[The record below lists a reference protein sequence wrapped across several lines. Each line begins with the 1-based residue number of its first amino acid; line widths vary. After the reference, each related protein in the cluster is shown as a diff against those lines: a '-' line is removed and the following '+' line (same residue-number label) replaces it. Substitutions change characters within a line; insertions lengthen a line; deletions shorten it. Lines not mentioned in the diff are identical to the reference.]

1 MSGPWLPP
9 PRLLAQHMAPTP
21 RLAVC
26 VLAPLTSGRPPPHQ
40 RIRPGFEVRWG
51 MMKPVSTPD
60 HELEPQGSP
69 RPEQTPG
76 KVPESQVSSTGS
88 SRLPWGATGSEDDA
102 APFEPGRDSGS
113 PGAGTSDPG
122 PQHAGPRS
130 PGLSDAEWMAP
141 GTLGPDA
148 GDRAMRLGAAEA
160 TALAVDDLRDLLA
173 QTELPLETSGAQS
186 GRDVVRRTLA
196 QIEDYVLPRV
206 KSLDAP
212 LLAVVGGSTGAG
224 KSTLVNALVGRP
236 VTRAGAVRPTT
247 RQPML
252 IHHPMDGVAFE
263 GTRVLPHLARVRGQL
278 ASTKPAISRSTL
290 DPGAAGVSSSDPD
303 SGEPTHSLVLLAD
316 EGISRGIALLD
327 APDIDSVS
335 EENRKLAGQLLAAA
349 DLWLFTTTANR
360 YADAVP
366 WELLVEAGRR
376 EITVA
381 VVLDRVPH
389 GVADEILPDLKR
401 MLGDHG
407 LGEAPIFVIPEA
419 PLNAAG
425 MLPAGTVDRLQRW
438 LADLAADS
446 AARAEV
452 ARRTVGGALRQV
464 ADRGVDIAEDV
475 AAQEVAAGQLRADV
489 IEAHERALQEI
500 IASTKDGSLLR
511 DEVLARWQDFVGT
524 GEFFRSVEA
533 RVGRLR
539 DRLGSALRGRP
550 APEVQ
555 VEHAL
560 ETGLQAV
567 IVEELAKAGESSQ
580 RRWRSER
587 AGRALLGD
595 DDLGRLPEDV
605 PDRSAA
611 VIRAWQGD
619 VMELIQREGAGK
631 RTQARVLSI
640 GLNVVTV
647 ALMITVFSMSAG
659 LTGAEIGIAGASGVV
674 GTKLLEAVF
683 GEDGVRRLAE
693 KARKDLEVRLRELV
707 QSLEQPWLERLSITQ
722 DPAAAVI
729 RDTAQRVRSTG
740 EQL

>member
-1 MSGPWLPP
+1 M
-9 PRLLAQHMAPTP
+9 
-21 RLAVC
+21 
-26 VLAPLTSGRPPPHQ
+26 
-40 RIRPGFEVRWG
+40 
-51 MMKPVSTPD
+51 
-60 HELEPQGSP
+60 
-69 RPEQTPG
+69 
-76 KVPESQVSSTGS
+76 
-88 SRLPWGATGSEDDA
+88 
-102 APFEPGRDSGS
+102 
-113 PGAGTSDPG
+113 
-122 PQHAGPRS
+122 
-130 PGLSDAEWMAP
+130 
-141 GTLGPDA
+141 
-148 GDRAMRLGAAEA
+148 
-160 TALAVDDLRDLLA
+160 AVDDLHGLLKA
-173 QTELPLETSGAQS
+173 TSLPLETAGAHE
-186 GRDVVRRTLA
+186 GRDTVRRTTA

-206 KSLDAP
+206 RSLDAP

-236 VTRAGAVRPTT
+236 VTVAGAVRPTT

-252 IHHPMDGVAFE
+252 IHHPLDGAAFE
-263 GTRVLPHLARVRGQL
+263 GTRVLPHLARVRGRL
-278 ASTKPAISRSTL
+278 AGGAPRGSASADTERTGQSPAE
-290 DPGAAGVSSSDPD
+290 A
-303 SGEPTHSLVLLAD
+303 THSLVLLAD
-316 EGISRGIALLD
+316 EGMDRGIALLD

-335 EENRKLAGQLLAAA
+335 EDNRRLAGQLLAAA

-381 VVLDRVPH
+381 VVLDRVPE
-389 GVADEILPDLKR
+389 GVADQILPDLQR
-401 MLGDHG
+401 MLAEHG
-407 LGEAPIFVIPEA
+407 LGAAPIFVIPEA

-425 MLPAGTVDRLQRW
+425 MLPIGTVDRLRNW
-438 LADLAADS
+438 LAELAADS
-446 AARAEV
+446 AARAEI

-464 ADRGVDIAEDV
+464 AERGQSIAEGVADQETVVKTLRSDV
-475 AAQEVAAGQLRADV
+475 V
-489 IEAHERALQEI
+489 EAHERALQEI

-524 GEFFRSVEA
+524 GEFFRSMEA
-533 RVGRLR
+533 RIGRLR
-539 DRLGSALRGRP
+539 DRVGSVLRGQP
-550 APEVQ
+550 APEVE
-555 VEHAL
+555 VEQAL

-567 IVEELAKAGESSQ
+567 IVEELAKAGENSQ

-595 DDLGRLPEDV
+595 EDLGRLPDDV

-619 VMELIQREGAGK
+619 VMSLIQREGAGK

-683 GEDGVRRLAE
+683 GEDGVRRMAE

-707 QSLEQPWLERLSITQ
+707 QSLEQPWLQRLEIAS
-722 DPAAAVI
+722 DPASGVI
-729 RDTAQRVRSTG
+729 REAADRVRTTG

>member
-1 MSGPWLPP
+1 
-9 PRLLAQHMAPTP
+9 
-21 RLAVC
+21 
-26 VLAPLTSGRPPPHQ
+26 
-40 RIRPGFEVRWG
+40 
-51 MMKPVSTPD
+51 MMNPVSTSD
-60 HELEPQGSP
+60 HELNPQGSH
-69 RPEQTPG
+69 RTADSAENF
-76 KVPESQVSSTGS
+76 STEAT
-88 SRLPWGATGSEDDA
+88 RHLPWGQLPSALPDGSMPSDPVPSGEVSSGAVPSDRARSDLDRSGRSKADA
-102 APFEPGRDSGS
+102 ARKP
-113 PGAGTSDPG
+113 AGG
-122 PQHAGPRS
+122 G
-130 PGLSDAEWMAP
+130 
-141 GTLGPDA
+141 
-148 GDRAMRLGAAEA
+148 AEA
-160 TALAVDDLRDLLA
+160 TAVAVEDLRDLLA
-173 QTELPLETSGAQS
+173 DTELPLETPGAES
-186 GRDVVRRTLA
+186 ARESVRRTLA

-252 IHHPMDGVAFE
+252 IHHPLDGNAFE

-278 ASTKPAISRSTL
+278 ASTSPQSARSTL
-290 DPGAAGVSSSDPD
+290 DAPAASEHVD
-303 SGEPTHSLVLLAD
+303 EPTHSLVLLAD
-316 EGISRGIALLD
+316 EGINRGVALLD
-327 APDIDSVS
+327 APDIDSIS
-335 EENRKLAGQLLAAA
+335 EENRKLANQLLAAA

-376 EITVA
+376 DITVA
-381 VVLDRVPH
+381 VVLDRVPQ
-389 GVADEILPDLKR
+389 GVAQEIEPDLKR
-401 MLGDHG
+401 MLTEHG
-407 LGEAPIFVIPEA
+407 LGQAPIFVIPEA

-425 MLPAGTVDRLQRW
+425 MLPAGLVDGLHSW

-446 AARAEV
+446 MARAEV

-464 ADRGVDIAEDV
+464 AERGQEISEDV
-475 AAQEVAAGQLRADV
+475 ATQETVTTQLRTDV
-489 IEAHERALQEI
+489 VEAHERALQEI

-511 DEVLARWQDFVGT
+511 DEVLSRWQDFVGT

-533 RVGRLR
+533 RIGRLR
-539 DRLGSALRGRP
+539 DRLSSAVKGKP

-555 VEHAL
+555 VEQAL
-560 ETGLQAV
+560 ESGLQAV
-567 IVEELAKAGESSQ
+567 IVEELAKAGENSQ

-595 DDLGRLPEDV
+595 DDLGKLPRDV
-605 PDRSAA
+605 PDRCAA

-659 LTGAEIGIAGASGVV
+659 LTGAEIGIAGASGMV

-707 QSLEQPWLERLSITQ
+707 QSLEQPWLERLDVVD
-722 DPAAAVI
+722 DPKSGAI
-729 RDTAQRVRSTG
+729 RDAAQRVQSTG

>member
-1 MSGPWLPP
+1 MS
-9 PRLLAQHMAPTP
+9 
-21 RLAVC
+21 
-26 VLAPLTSGRPPPHQ
+26 TS
-40 RIRPGFEVRWG
+40 
-51 MMKPVSTPD
+51 D
-60 HELEPQGSP
+60 HELDPQGSP
-69 RPEQTPG
+69 RTAGPAAPSGRPPQPAH
-76 KVPESQVSSTGS
+76 
-88 SRLPWGATGSEDDA
+88 LPWAGATA
-102 APFEPGRDSGS
+102 
-113 PGAGTSDPG
+113 GAIS
-122 PQHAGPRS
+122 A
-130 PGLSDAEWMAP
+130 SDATGVTEPATTTP
-141 GTLGPDA
+141 PTA
-148 GDRAMRLGAAEA
+148 SRARPEGGAEA
-160 TALAVDDLRDLLA
+160 TALAVEDLRDLLVR
-173 QTELPLETSGAQS
+173 TELPLETPGAEA
-186 GRDVVRRTLA
+186 GREAVRRTLA

-224 KSTLVNALVGRP
+224 KSTLVNALIGRP

-252 IHHPMDGVAFE
+252 IHHPLDANAFE

-278 ASTKPAISRSTL
+278 ASTAPAVQRSTVDGSL
-290 DPGAAGVSSSDPD
+290 THDGAQEAVQ
-303 SGEPTHSLVLLAD
+303 SLVLLAD
-316 EGISRGIALLD
+316 DGLHRGVALLD

-335 EENRKLAGQLLAAA
+335 EQNRKLANQLLAAA

-366 WELLVEAGRR
+366 WELLVEAGTRD
-376 EITVA
+376 ITVA
-381 VVLDRVPH
+381 VILDRVPQ
-389 GVADEILPDLKR
+389 GVDGEIVPDLQR
-401 MLGDHG
+401 MLADHG
-407 LGEAPIFVIPEA
+407 LGQAPIFVVPEA

-425 MLPAGTVDRLQRW
+425 MLPAGVVEPLRTW
-438 LADLAADS
+438 LNDLAADS
-446 AARAEV
+446 LARAEV

-464 ADRGVDIAEDV
+464 AQHGTEIAEDV
-475 AAQEVAAGQLRADV
+475 AAQHTVTGQLRADV
-489 IEAHERALQEI
+489 VEAHERALQEI

-533 RVGRLR
+533 RIGRLR
-539 DRLGSALRGRP
+539 DRLGSALRGKP

-555 VEHAL
+555 VEQAL

-567 IVEELAKAGESSQ
+567 IVEELAKAGENAQ

-595 DDLGRLPEDV
+595 QDLGKLPEDT
-605 PDRSAA
+605 PERSAA
-611 VIRAWQGD
+611 MIRAWQTD

-693 KARKDLEVRLRELV
+693 KARKDLEIRLRELV
-707 QSLEQPWLERLSITQ
+707 QSLEEPWLERLTILQ
-722 DPAAAVI
+722 DPPAGTIHDA
-729 RDTAQRVRSTG
+729 AQRVLSTG

>member
-1 MSGPWLPP
+1 M
-9 PRLLAQHMAPTP
+9 
-21 RLAVC
+21 
-26 VLAPLTSGRPPPHQ
+26 
-40 RIRPGFEVRWG
+40 
-51 MMKPVSTPD
+51 
-60 HELEPQGSP
+60 
-69 RPEQTPG
+69 
-76 KVPESQVSSTGS
+76 
-88 SRLPWGATGSEDDA
+88 PWGRSEEASSETPQTERPDDGTRPIGDDLPTQA
-102 APFEPGRDSGS
+102 EQPDRELGRS
-113 PGAGTSDPG
+113 
-122 PQHAGPRS
+122 H
-130 PGLSDAEWMAP
+130 
-141 GTLGPDA
+141 
-148 GDRAMRLGAAEA
+148 LGAAEA
-160 TALAVDDLRDLLA
+160 TALAVDDLRGLLR
-173 QTELPLETSGAQS
+173 QTHLPLETSGAES

-252 IHHPMDGVAFE
+252 IHHPLDGAAFE

-278 ASTKPAISRSTL
+278 TGSVGAGGASSGEGPESTGG
-290 DPGAAGVSSSDPD
+290 DTRTNAA
-303 SGEPTHSLVLLAD
+303 EPTHSLVLLAD
-316 EGISRGIALLD
+316 SGMERGIALLD

-335 EENRKLAGQLLAAA
+335 EENRRLAAQLLAAA

-376 EITVA
+376 DITVA
-381 VVLDRVPH
+381 VVLDRVPD
-389 GVADEILPDLKR
+389 GVADEILPDLQR
-401 MLGDHG
+401 MLTEHG
-407 LGEAPIFVIPEA
+407 LGEAPVFVIPEA

-425 MLPAGTVDRLQRW
+425 MLPTGTVDRLRTW

-464 ADRGVDIAEDV
+464 ADRGVDIADDV
-475 AAQEVAAGQLRADV
+475 AEQESVAGQLRADV
-489 IEAHERALQEI
+489 VEAHERALQEI

-524 GEFFRSVEA
+524 GEFFRGLEA
-533 RVGRLR
+533 QIGRLR
-539 DRLGSALRGRP
+539 DRIGAALRGKP

-555 VEHAL
+555 VEQAL

-567 IVEELAKAGESSQ
+567 IVEELAKAGENTQ

-587 AGRALLGD
+587 AGRSLLGD
-595 DDLGRLPEDV
+595 EDLGRLPDDAQE
-605 PDRSAA
+605 RSAA

-619 VMELIQREGAGK
+619 VMELIQQEGAGK
-631 RTQARVLSI
+631 RTQARVLSL

-647 ALMITVFSMSAG
+647 ALMVTVFSMSAG

-683 GEDGVRRLAE
+683 GEDGVRRMAD
-693 KARKDLEVRLRELV
+693 KARRSLEKRLREFV
-707 QSLEQPWLERLSITQ
+707 QSLEDPWLERLEILT
-722 DPAAAVI
+722 DPSSGVVREAAN
-729 RDTAQRVRSTG
+729 RVKTTG
-740 EQL
+740 DQL

>member
-1 MSGPWLPP
+1 
-9 PRLLAQHMAPTP
+9 
-21 RLAVC
+21 
-26 VLAPLTSGRPPPHQ
+26 
-40 RIRPGFEVRWG
+40 
-51 MMKPVSTPD
+51 MMKPVSTSD
-60 HELEPQGSP
+60 HESDADRSSGPTDGQS
-69 RPEQTPG
+69 TPT
-76 KVPESQVSSTGS
+76 SSAPAGM
-88 SRLPWGATGSEDDA
+88 PWGRSEEASSETPQTERPDDGTRPIGDDLPTQA
-102 APFEPGRDSGS
+102 EQPDRELGRS
-113 PGAGTSDPG
+113 
-122 PQHAGPRS
+122 H
-130 PGLSDAEWMAP
+130 
-141 GTLGPDA
+141 
-148 GDRAMRLGAAEA
+148 LGAAEA
-160 TALAVDDLRDLLA
+160 TALAVDDLRGLLR
-173 QTELPLETSGAQS
+173 QTHLPLETSGAES

-252 IHHPMDGVAFE
+252 IHHPLDGAAFE

-278 ASTKPAISRSTL
+278 TGSVGAGGASSGEGPESTGG
-290 DPGAAGVSSSDPD
+290 DTRTNAA
-303 SGEPTHSLVLLAD
+303 EPTHSLVLLAD
-316 EGISRGIALLD
+316 SGMDRGIALLD

-335 EENRKLAGQLLAAA
+335 EENRRLAAQLLAAA

-376 EITVA
+376 DITVA
-381 VVLDRVPH
+381 VVLDRVPD
-389 GVADEILPDLKR
+389 GVADEILPDLQR
-401 MLGDHG
+401 MLTEHG
-407 LGEAPIFVIPEA
+407 LGEAPVFVIPEA

-425 MLPAGTVDRLQRW
+425 MLPTGTVDRLRTW

-464 ADRGVDIAEDV
+464 ADRGVDIADDV
-475 AAQEVAAGQLRADV
+475 AEQESVAGQLRADV
-489 IEAHERALQEI
+489 VEAHERALQEI

-524 GEFFRSVEA
+524 GEFFRGLEA
-533 RVGRLR
+533 QIGRLR
-539 DRLGSALRGRP
+539 DRIGAALRGKP

-555 VEHAL
+555 VEQAL

-567 IVEELAKAGESSQ
+567 IVEELAKAGENTQ

-587 AGRALLGD
+587 AGRSLLGD
-595 DDLGRLPEDV
+595 EDLGRLPDDAQE
-605 PDRSAA
+605 RSAA

-619 VMELIQREGAGK
+619 VMELIQQEGAGK
-631 RTQARVLSI
+631 RTQARVLSL

-647 ALMITVFSMSAG
+647 ALMVTVFSMSAG

-683 GEDGVRRLAE
+683 GEDGVRRMAD
-693 KARKDLEVRLRELV
+693 KARRSLEKRLREFV
-707 QSLEQPWLERLSITQ
+707 QSLEDPWLERLEILT
-722 DPAAAVI
+722 DPSSGVVREAAN
-729 RDTAQRVRSTG
+729 RVKTTG
-740 EQL
+740 DQL

>member
-1 MSGPWLPP
+1 
-9 PRLLAQHMAPTP
+9 
-21 RLAVC
+21 
-26 VLAPLTSGRPPPHQ
+26 
-40 RIRPGFEVRWG
+40 
-51 MMKPVSTPD
+51 MMKPVSTSD
-60 HELEPQGSP
+60 HESDADRSSGPTDGQS
-69 RPEQTPG
+69 TPT
-76 KVPESQVSSTGS
+76 SSAPAGM
-88 SRLPWGATGSEDDA
+88 PWGRSEEASSETPQTERPDDGTRPIGDDLPTQA
-102 APFEPGRDSGS
+102 EQPDRELGRS
-113 PGAGTSDPG
+113 
-122 PQHAGPRS
+122 H
-130 PGLSDAEWMAP
+130 
-141 GTLGPDA
+141 
-148 GDRAMRLGAAEA
+148 LGAAEA
-160 TALAVDDLRDLLA
+160 TALAVDDLRGLLR
-173 QTELPLETSGAQS
+173 QTHLPLETSGAES

-252 IHHPMDGVAFE
+252 IHHPLDGAAFE

-278 ASTKPAISRSTL
+278 TGSVGAGGASSGEGPESTGG
-290 DPGAAGVSSSDPD
+290 DTRTNAA
-303 SGEPTHSLVLLAD
+303 EPTHSLVLLAD
-316 EGISRGIALLD
+316 SGMDRGIALLD

-335 EENRKLAGQLLAAA
+335 EENRRLAAQLLAAA

-366 WELLVEAGRR
+366 WDLLVEAGRR
-376 EITVA
+376 DITVA
-381 VVLDRVPH
+381 VVLDRVPD
-389 GVADEILPDLKR
+389 GVADEILPDLQR
-401 MLGDHG
+401 MLTEHG
-407 LGEAPIFVIPEA
+407 LGEAPVFVIPEA

-425 MLPAGTVDRLQRW
+425 MLPTGTVDRLRTW

-464 ADRGVDIAEDV
+464 ADRGVDIADDV
-475 AAQEVAAGQLRADV
+475 AEQESVAGQLRADV
-489 IEAHERALQEI
+489 VEAHERALQEI

-524 GEFFRSVEA
+524 GEFFRGLEA
-533 RVGRLR
+533 QIGRLR
-539 DRLGSALRGRP
+539 DRIGAALRGKP

-555 VEHAL
+555 VEQAL

-567 IVEELAKAGESSQ
+567 IVEELAKAGENTQ

-587 AGRALLGD
+587 AGRSLLGD
-595 DDLGRLPEDV
+595 EDLGRLPDDAQE
-605 PDRSAA
+605 RSAA

-619 VMELIQREGAGK
+619 VMELIQQEGAGK
-631 RTQARVLSI
+631 RTQARVLSL

-647 ALMITVFSMSAG
+647 ALMVTVFSMSAG

-683 GEDGVRRLAE
+683 GEDGVRRMAD
-693 KARKDLEVRLRELV
+693 KARRSLEKRLREFV
-707 QSLEQPWLERLSITQ
+707 QSLEDPWLERLEILT
-722 DPAAAVI
+722 DPSSGVVREAAN
-729 RDTAQRVRSTG
+729 RVKTTG
-740 EQL
+740 DQL

>member
-1 MSGPWLPP
+1 M
-9 PRLLAQHMAPTP
+9 
-21 RLAVC
+21 
-26 VLAPLTSGRPPPHQ
+26 
-40 RIRPGFEVRWG
+40 
-51 MMKPVSTPD
+51 
-60 HELEPQGSP
+60 
-69 RPEQTPG
+69 
-76 KVPESQVSSTGS
+76 
-88 SRLPWGATGSEDDA
+88 PWGRSEEASSETPQTERPDDGA
-102 APFEPGRDSGS
+102 RPIGDDLPTQAEQPDRELGRS
-113 PGAGTSDPG
+113 
-122 PQHAGPRS
+122 H
-130 PGLSDAEWMAP
+130 
-141 GTLGPDA
+141 
-148 GDRAMRLGAAEA
+148 LGAAEA
-160 TALAVDDLRDLLA
+160 TALAVDDLRGLLR
-173 QTELPLETSGAQS
+173 QTHLPLETSGAES

-196 QIEDYVLPRV
+196 QVEDYVLPRV

-252 IHHPMDGVAFE
+252 IHHPLDGAAFE

-278 ASTKPAISRSTL
+278 TGSVGAGGASSGEGPESTGG
-290 DPGAAGVSSSDPD
+290 DTRTNAA
-303 SGEPTHSLVLLAD
+303 EPTHSLVLLAD
-316 EGISRGIALLD
+316 SGMDRGIALLD

-335 EENRKLAGQLLAAA
+335 EENRRLAAQLLAAA

-376 EITVA
+376 DITVA
-381 VVLDRVPH
+381 VVLDRVPD
-389 GVADEILPDLKR
+389 GVADEILPDLQR
-401 MLGDHG
+401 MLTEHG
-407 LGEAPIFVIPEA
+407 LGEAPVFVIPEA

-425 MLPAGTVDRLQRW
+425 MLPTGTVDRLRTW

-464 ADRGVDIAEDV
+464 ADRGVDIADDV
-475 AAQEVAAGQLRADV
+475 AEQESVAGQLRADV
-489 IEAHERALQEI
+489 VEAHERALQEI

-524 GEFFRSVEA
+524 GEFFRGLEA
-533 RVGRLR
+533 QIGRLR
-539 DRLGSALRGRP
+539 DRIGAALRGKP

-555 VEHAL
+555 VEQAL

-567 IVEELAKAGESSQ
+567 IVEELAKAGENTQ

-587 AGRALLGD
+587 AGRSLLGD
-595 DDLGRLPEDV
+595 EDLGRLPDDAQE
-605 PDRSAA
+605 RSAA

-619 VMELIQREGAGK
+619 VMELIQQEGAGK
-631 RTQARVLSI
+631 RTQARVLSL

-647 ALMITVFSMSAG
+647 ALMVTVFSMSAG

-683 GEDGVRRLAE
+683 GEDGVRRMAD
-693 KARKDLEVRLRELV
+693 KARRSLEKRLREFV
-707 QSLEQPWLERLSITQ
+707 QSLEDPWLERLEILT
-722 DPAAAVI
+722 DPSSGVVREAAN
-729 RDTAQRVRSTG
+729 RVKTTG
-740 EQL
+740 DQL

>member
-1 MSGPWLPP
+1 
-9 PRLLAQHMAPTP
+9 
-21 RLAVC
+21 
-26 VLAPLTSGRPPPHQ
+26 
-40 RIRPGFEVRWG
+40 
-51 MMKPVSTPD
+51 MMKPVSTSD
-60 HELEPQGSP
+60 HESDADRSSGPTDGQS
-69 RPEQTPG
+69 TPT
-76 KVPESQVSSTGS
+76 SSAPAGM
-88 SRLPWGATGSEDDA
+88 PWGRSEEASSETPQTERPDDGTR
-102 APFEPGRDSGS
+102 PIGDDLPTQGEQPDRELGRS
-113 PGAGTSDPG
+113 
-122 PQHAGPRS
+122 H
-130 PGLSDAEWMAP
+130 
-141 GTLGPDA
+141 
-148 GDRAMRLGAAEA
+148 LGAAEA
-160 TALAVDDLRDLLA
+160 TALAVDDLRGLLR
-173 QTELPLETSGAQS
+173 QTHLPLETSGAES

-252 IHHPMDGVAFE
+252 IHHPLDGAAFE

-278 ASTKPAISRSTL
+278 TGSVGAGGASSGEGPESTGG
-290 DPGAAGVSSSDPD
+290 DTRTNAA
-303 SGEPTHSLVLLAD
+303 EPTHSLVLLAD
-316 EGISRGIALLD
+316 SGMDRGIALLD

-335 EENRKLAGQLLAAA
+335 EENRRLAAQLLAAA

-376 EITVA
+376 DITVA
-381 VVLDRVPH
+381 VVLDRVPD
-389 GVADEILPDLKR
+389 GVADEILPDLQR
-401 MLGDHG
+401 MLTEHG
-407 LGEAPIFVIPEA
+407 LGEAPVFVIPEA

-425 MLPAGTVDRLQRW
+425 MLPTGTVDRLRTW

-464 ADRGVDIAEDV
+464 ADRGVDIADDV
-475 AAQEVAAGQLRADV
+475 AEQESVAGQLRADV
-489 IEAHERALQEI
+489 VEAHERALQEI

-524 GEFFRSVEA
+524 GEFFRGLEA
-533 RVGRLR
+533 QIGRLR
-539 DRLGSALRGRP
+539 DRIGAALRGKP

-555 VEHAL
+555 VEQAL

-567 IVEELAKAGESSQ
+567 IVEELAKAGENTQ

-587 AGRALLGD
+587 AGRSLLGD
-595 DDLGRLPEDV
+595 EDLGRLPDDAQE
-605 PDRSAA
+605 RSAA

-619 VMELIQREGAGK
+619 VMELIQQEGAGK
-631 RTQARVLSI
+631 RTQARVLSL

-647 ALMITVFSMSAG
+647 ALMVTVFSMSAG

-683 GEDGVRRLAE
+683 GEDGVRRMAD
-693 KARKDLEVRLRELV
+693 KARRSLEKRLREFV
-707 QSLEQPWLERLSITQ
+707 QSLEDPWLERLEILT
-722 DPAAAVI
+722 DPSSGVVREAAN
-729 RDTAQRVRSTG
+729 RVKTTG
-740 EQL
+740 DQL

>member
-1 MSGPWLPP
+1 MSTSDHESDADRSSGP
-9 PRLLAQHMAPTP
+9 ADGQ
-21 RLAVC
+21 
-26 VLAPLTSGRPPPHQ
+26 
-40 RIRPGFEVRWG
+40 
-51 MMKPVSTPD
+51 STP
-60 HELEPQGSP
+60 
-69 RPEQTPG
+69 T
-76 KVPESQVSSTGS
+76 SSAPAGM
-88 SRLPWGATGSEDDA
+88 PWGRSEEASSETPQTERPDDGA
-102 APFEPGRDSGS
+102 RPIGDDLPTQAEQPDRELGRS
-113 PGAGTSDPG
+113 
-122 PQHAGPRS
+122 H
-130 PGLSDAEWMAP
+130 
-141 GTLGPDA
+141 
-148 GDRAMRLGAAEA
+148 LGAAEA
-160 TALAVDDLRDLLA
+160 TALAVDDLRGLLR
-173 QTELPLETSGAQS
+173 QTHLPLETSGAES

-196 QIEDYVLPRV
+196 QVEDYVLPRV

-252 IHHPMDGVAFE
+252 IHHPLDGAAFE

-278 ASTKPAISRSTL
+278 TGSVGAGGASSGEGPESTGG
-290 DPGAAGVSSSDPD
+290 DTRTNAA
-303 SGEPTHSLVLLAD
+303 EPTHSLVLLAD
-316 EGISRGIALLD
+316 SGMDRGIALLD

-335 EENRKLAGQLLAAA
+335 EENRRLAAQLLAAA

-376 EITVA
+376 DITVA
-381 VVLDRVPH
+381 VVLDRVPD
-389 GVADEILPDLKR
+389 GVADEILPDLQR
-401 MLGDHG
+401 MLTEHG
-407 LGEAPIFVIPEA
+407 LGEAPVFVIPEA

-425 MLPAGTVDRLQRW
+425 MLPTGTVDRLRTW

-464 ADRGVDIAEDV
+464 ADRGVDIADDV
-475 AAQEVAAGQLRADV
+475 AEQESVAGQLRADV
-489 IEAHERALQEI
+489 VEAHERALQEI

-524 GEFFRSVEA
+524 GEFFRGLEA
-533 RVGRLR
+533 QIGRLR
-539 DRLGSALRGRP
+539 DRIGAALRGKP

-555 VEHAL
+555 VEQAL

-567 IVEELAKAGESSQ
+567 IVEELAKAGENTQ

-587 AGRALLGD
+587 AGRSLLGD
-595 DDLGRLPEDV
+595 EDLGRLPDDAQE
-605 PDRSAA
+605 RSAA

-619 VMELIQREGAGK
+619 VMELIQQEGAGK
-631 RTQARVLSI
+631 RTQARVLSL

-647 ALMITVFSMSAG
+647 ALMVTVFSMSAG

-683 GEDGVRRLAE
+683 GEDGVRRMAD
-693 KARKDLEVRLRELV
+693 KARRSLEKRLREFV
-707 QSLEQPWLERLSITQ
+707 QSLEDPWLERLEILT
-722 DPAAAVI
+722 DPSSGVVREAAN
-729 RDTAQRVRSTG
+729 RVKTTG
-740 EQL
+740 DQL